1 MAEVINVVT
10 ELLKEFG
17 KTDGLFIADKDVC
30 NSSTKEANM
39 RRIRRLAAAAF
50 IILTLLVLTTLVTL
64 TAAAQDP
71 NTGQTLWAEGSC
83 QNCHGESGEG
93 VWAGP
98 LAGTDKTAQ
107 DWITQVRAPRNRM
120 PTFSEAQISDQAIID
135 MHAYLASLEAPA
147 GFEPAQADLPA
158 DAPAGQ
164 VLLVEKKCVGCH
176 GITGPIRG
184 FQSRGETPTVERVI
198 AQLRTPWENMPMFD
212 ATQVSDE
219 EAATITAFLVSQVN
233 PSSLP
238 ETGGVGIPVW
248 MVALLALG
256 SGLMLSGLVLGAL
269 RTRSLRTQ

>member
-1 MAEVINVVT
+1 MT
-10 ELLKEFG
+10 ELLEEFG
-17 KTDGLFIADKDVC
+17 ETEGLFIADKDVC

-39 RRIRRLAAAAF
+39 RRIRRFSTAAF

-71 NTGQTLWAEGSC
+71 NAGQALWAEGSC

-98 LAGTDKTAQ
+98 LAGTDKTPQ

-120 PTFSEAQISDQAIID
+120 PAYSETQISDQAITDI
-135 MHAYLASLEAPA
+135 HAYLASLEAPA
-147 GFEPAQADLPA
+147 GFEPAQSDLPA

-164 VLLVEKKCVGCH
+164 VLIVEKKCVGCH
-176 GITGPIRG
+176 GTSGPVRG
-184 FQSRGETPTVERVI
+184 FQSRGEAPTVERVV
-198 AQLRTPWENMPMFD
+198 AQLRTPWKNMPMFD

-219 EAATITAFLVSQVN
+219 EAATITAFLASQVN

-238 ETGGVGIPVW
+238 ETGSAGIPIW
-248 MVALLALG
+248 IVALLVLG
-256 SGLMLSGLVLGAL
+256 SGLVLSGLTLGAL
-269 RTRSLRTQ
+269 KARSLRTK